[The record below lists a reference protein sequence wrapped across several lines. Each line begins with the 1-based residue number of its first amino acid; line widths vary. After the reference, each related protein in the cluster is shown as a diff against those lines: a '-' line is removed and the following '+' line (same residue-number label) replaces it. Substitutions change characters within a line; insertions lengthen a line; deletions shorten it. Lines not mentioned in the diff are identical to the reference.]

1 MKKQTE
7 KKQVDTKKLVTN
19 IVLWTLGG
27 IALIFVLFW
36 NYIFQGNGEQ
46 MFQIGTQ
53 IVETAD
59 GPVETPVYAENGF
72 IFIGWWFQTHIAQLM
87 YTLVLIAIV
96 ALVVAILALLEKYIK
111 VKNKKAATTIS
122 LVKSFIKWAIILW
135 AVFMIMARWGVPTQQ
150 ILASI
155 GIIALIIGLGCQTL
169 ISDIV
174 AGIFLVADNAFEVG
188 DIVVVDDFRGTVVEI
203 GLKSTKLEDAGG
215 NVKVVSNS
223 AIHTLVNLTDSLSLS
238 IVDISIPYEENLA
251 RTETLLIERLK
262 DMQKRIP
269 TIVEGPYYK
278 GVEEMADSAVILKV
292 IAKVKEEDRF
302 QTTRDM
308 KRDIYIFLNEN
319 NITVPYPQLTITQGP
334 NPADHP
340 EWVDKEKEEEKAY
353 KEAQKQQEAARE
365 IEDVNDV
372 K

>member
-1 MKKQTE
+1 MKKQQQ
-7 KKQVDTKKLVTN
+7 KGAKNVKALVTS
-19 IVLWTLGG
+19 IVLWSLGG
-27 IALIFVLFW
+27 VAVLLILLW
-36 NYIFQGNGEQ
+36 DYIFKNKPIYQG
-46 MFQIGTQ
+46 
-53 IVETAD
+53 
-59 GPVETPVYAENGF
+59 AENGF
-72 IFIGWWFQTHIAQLM
+72 
-87 YTLVLIAIV
+87 V
-96 ALVVAILALLEKYIK
+96 ALGQWLGNNIDIVLYTVVVIGIVVLFCALLNLGTRYIK
-111 VKNKKAATTIS
+111 LANKKALTIIS
-122 LVKSFIKWAIILW
+122 LVKSLVKWAVIIV
-135 AVFMIMARWGVPTQQ
+135 AVFLILRKWGVDTNK

-188 DIVVVDDFRGTVVEI
+188 DIVVVDDFRGTVIEI
-203 GLKSTKLEDAGG
+203 GLKSTKIEDAGG
-215 NVKVVSNS
+215 NVKVISNS
-223 AIHTLVNLTDSLSLS
+223 AIHSLVNLTDSLSLS
-238 IVDISIPYEENLA
+238 IVEISIPYEENLK
-251 RTETLLIERLK
+251 RTETLLIERLQ

-292 IAKVKEEDRF
+292 VAKVKEEDRF

-319 NITVPYPQLTITQGP
+319 KITVPYPQLTITQGP

-340 EWVDKEKEEEKAY
+340 EWVDKEVEEKKAE
-353 KEAQKQQEAARE
+353 KLAAKQQEESRNLE
-365 IEDVNDV
+365 EVNDV